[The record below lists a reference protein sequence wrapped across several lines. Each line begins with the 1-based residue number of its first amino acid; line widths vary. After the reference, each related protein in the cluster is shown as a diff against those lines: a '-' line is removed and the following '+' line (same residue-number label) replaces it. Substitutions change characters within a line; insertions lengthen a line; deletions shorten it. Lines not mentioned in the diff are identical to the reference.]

1 MCKCMLCV
9 CVCMQCVCMCVCT
22 CVHVCVCVCVCV
34 RACVCVC
41 GVGDHR
47 QCVEF
52 INDLQACF
60 LAGGGPADG
69 GTYRD
74 NSAVSPR
81 QNMYM

>member
-1 MCKCMLCV
+1 MYVV
-9 CVCMQCVCMCVCT
+9 CVCACSVCACVYARVCACVS
-22 CVHVCVCVCVCV
+22 VCVCV
-34 RACVCVC
+34 RVCVCVC

-74 NSAVSPR
+74 NSAVSPQ